1 MKRHCDLG
9 SWRVF
14 CAVAQTGSISSAC
27 ELVGMEA
34 SAVSRTIRSLEESLG
49 GVPLIDRSMRPLK
62 LTENG
67 RTALRCAKAMLEA
80 HQSLLESLNPDP
92 LAMKGTIH
100 VGLPPLVLQRF
111 LLPFLL
117 DFRKDYPDILL
128 KISEYTGSAPVNF
141 DTPHG
146 RLDVI
151 CGYGADASH
160 PNIVQ
165 IHYGNGVQIPCAS
178 TLYLEKFGTP
188 QTPEDL
194 AEHTGIIF
202 ESPMR
207 PRVRYLEKGHQTA
220 YLKFKDMIFFDSAGS
235 AMTAAL
241 YGAGIHPG
249 IPSLHAF
256 QAIQRGELKV
266 VLPGWFAP
274 ATKLYLYTRTEA
286 ARQKRVQI
294 FIERYRAY
302 MDALHRQCEKALEPF
317 CGPLKLAAA

>member
-80 HQSLLESLNPDP
+80 HRSLLESLNPDP

-141 DTPHG
+141 DNRTDG
-146 RLDVI
+146 
-151 CGYGADASH
+151 
-160 PNIVQ
+160 
-165 IHYGNGVQIPCAS
+165 S
-178 TLYLEKFGTP
+178 T
-188 QTPEDL
+188 
-194 AEHTGIIF
+194 
-202 ESPMR
+202 
-207 PRVRYLEKGHQTA
+207 
-220 YLKFKDMIFFDSAGS
+220 
-235 AMTAAL
+235 
-241 YGAGIHPG
+241 
-249 IPSLHAF
+249 
-256 QAIQRGELKV
+256 
-266 VLPGWFAP
+266 
-274 ATKLYLYTRTEA
+274 
-286 ARQKRVQI
+286 
-294 FIERYRAY
+294 
-302 MDALHRQCEKALEPF
+302 
-317 CGPLKLAAA
+317 